1 MKSIRVFSCN
11 FCCSEKENEGQ
22 IHWQLTYCKNK
33 PIIFVTLTI
42 AMTQELFARYSFLLD
57 RTARK
62 VKQYAQQ
69 QFKQAGFDVTVD
81 QWLVLKNLAEN
92 PQLSQTE
99 LANLV
104 FKDHPTLTRII
115 DLLHK
120 KGHVLRVQHPQDR
133 RSFQLHLTEA
143 GVEKVAEL
151 RPKVLEIREKAWENL
166 TEVDFLE
173 FKRVLNTIYQN
184 LDDQTNN
191 PSFELGSL

>member
-1 MKSIRVFSCN
+1 
-11 FCCSEKENEGQ
+11 
-22 IHWQLTYCKNK
+22 
-33 PIIFVTLTI
+33 
-42 AMTQELFARYSFLLD
+42 
-57 RTARK
+57 

-173 FKRVLNTIYQN
+173 FKRVLNTIYKN
-184 LDDQTNN
+184 LDDQTKN
-191 PSFELGSL
+191 PASELGPL

>member
-1 MKSIRVFSCN
+1 
-11 FCCSEKENEGQ
+11 
-22 IHWQLTYCKNK
+22 
-33 PIIFVTLTI
+33 
-42 AMTQELFARYSFLLD
+42 MTQELFARYSFLLD

-184 LDDQTNN
+184 LDDQTKN
-191 PSFELGSL
+191 PTSELGPL